1 MSLNMNIKEGNEEH
15 HSLMDSTR
23 WGMSATAAPETIA
36 LTVLGESEAGGVSG
50 HRYSI
55 SDYYILVSY
64 WGMLRWFL
72 SFILLGGATA
82 ILVSKSIP
90 GLVPFAIVNE
100 LCAGAHILTVFP
112 LLRHSH
118 SPTNPRPPTVWLVQF
133 VALLT
138 LTLAALATSI
148 TLLLKTL
155 GFKNER
161 NGALCYTRSGGHYR
175 CRSARSQTYDM
186 SLVCLGGSIAVL
198 MSTFARTADG
208 PKSTFDIR
216 NAMQM
221 AMQTD
226 VSIFHTQE
234 SLDEGVASL

>member
-1 MSLNMNIKEGNEEH
+1 MNGRKANLIDSL
-15 HSLMDSTR
+15 
-23 WGMSATAAPETIA
+23 
-36 LTVLGESEAGGVSG
+36 
-50 HRYSI
+50 
-55 SDYYILVSY
+55 
-64 WGMLRWFL
+64 
-72 SFILLGGATA
+72 
-82 ILVSKSIP
+82 SK
-90 GLVPFAIVNE
+90 
-100 LCAGAHILTVFP
+100 AGAHILTVFP

-161 NGALCYTRSGGHYR
+161 NGALCYNKSGGRYW

-198 MSTFARTADG
+198 
-208 PKSTFDIR
+208 
-216 NAMQM
+216 
-221 AMQTD
+221 
-226 VSIFHTQE
+226 
-234 SLDEGVASL
+234 